1 MIINIV
7 KTSHYYINATT
18 AGFEPARAEPS
29 RFQVYLLNHSDMLS
43 SDIIHRLL
51 FKYFN

>member
-1 MIINIV
+1 MTNIV
-7 KTSHYYINATT
+7 KSNYSLLYYTTT

-29 RFQVYLLNHSDMLS
+29 GFQVHLLNHSDMLS
-43 SDIIHRLL
+43 SNIHFLLL

>member
-18 AGFEPARAEPS
+18 AGFEPARAEPNG
-29 RFQVYLLNHSDMLS
+29 FQVHPINHSGMLS
-43 SDIIHRLL
+43 SNIIYILL
-51 FKYFN
+51 F